1 MRRII
6 HRRPSAALVVACIAL
21 LVALGGTSV
30 AAVSQ
35 LVPRNSVG
43 TVQLRS
49 NAVVSAKVRN
59 RSLLA
64 VDFRQGQIPAGPTGP
79 AGPAGPAGAAGPAG
93 PAGPAGSVTRLTA
106 VVNSSGSIARSQG
119 TTSAGRTAAGQY
131 EVIFNQDVTSC
142 TYVASLGNPASGTPA
157 AGTATVA
164 SRNLVPNGVFVA
176 TYNAAGAATDR
187 SFHLVAVC

>member
-6 HRRPSAALVVACIAL
+6 HRPSAALVVACIAL

-49 NAVVSAKVRN
+49 NAVISAKVKN

-64 VDFRQGQIPAGPTGP
+64 VDFKRGQIPAGPTGP

-106 VVNSSGSIARSQG
+106 VVNSSGSLARSQG

-131 EVIFNQDVTSC
+131 EVIFSQDVTSC
-142 TYVASLGNPASGTPA
+142 TYVASIGNPTSGTPA
-157 AGTATVA
+157 DGTATVA
-164 SRNLVPNGVFVA
+164 PRNLVPNGVLVA
-176 TYNAAGAATDR
+176 TFDSAGASTDR
-187 SFHLVAVC
+187 SFHLVVVC